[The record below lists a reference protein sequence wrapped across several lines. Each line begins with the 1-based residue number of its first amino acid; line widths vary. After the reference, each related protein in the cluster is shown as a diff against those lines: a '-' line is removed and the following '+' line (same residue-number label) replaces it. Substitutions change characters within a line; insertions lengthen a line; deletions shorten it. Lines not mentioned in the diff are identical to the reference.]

1 MLLLKPGKRRTVRG
15 ISACFLLAALA
26 AGCAIAP
33 VEAPPANG
41 RQAFDATFDAVMAR
55 YSLPGLALGVV
66 RDGEV
71 VYARTAGELVAGS
84 GKPIT
89 ADTLF
94 KVASNTKA
102 MTTGVL
108 ARLVDAGKLRWDD
121 PVTRHLPSF
130 RMHDPWVTREMRVR
144 DLLIHNSGLRE
155 GAGDLM
161 LWPEPNSFTRAD
173 VIAGLAHLKPVHSF
187 RSHYD
192 YDNLLYIVAGEV
204 AAAAG
209 GQPYEELLKQE
220 LFGPLGMTRCQVG
233 EWRRDAVGNV
243 AQPHVKQGS
252 GYVPGAVDGAIVP
265 AVTMAAAGGV
275 RCSLNDMLRW
285 LRMWLDPMLRPPGAA
300 EPWLTLA
307 RRDELWAAQMPR
319 PTPERERRWN
329 GTNFSAYGYGWRLS
343 DVDGVLRVAHTG
355 TLSGM
360 YSAVTLLPQRATG
373 FVFLINGDA
382 ADARVALN
390 QALANLLTSG
400 DGATTVD
407 QYADEIERERATD
420 RAASED
426 GTSAPAMTDRRPAR
440 AAETAEMLGVYRDP
454 WFGEA
459 ELCER
464 AGRVSFRA
472 AKSRKL
478 TGSLAWAGERLLID
492 WDDPS
497 VDTEAWLDFHP
508 AAEGKG
514 AATLTLA
521 KVDPEADFSYDYEDL
536 EFSRIRNCPSGG
548 GGMMEE
554 IDALM
559 RSYDGE
565 VPGAALLLVR
575 DGVPLVRRGYGLAD
589 FEQGAPVTPATNF
602 RLASVTKQF
611 TAAAILLLAED
622 GRLGLDD
629 LARKW
634 LPALPPAADAV
645 TIRQLLTHTSGLVDY
660 EEIIPASMTGQ
671 LHDADVLAL
680 LQTQDRTY
688 FPPGT
693 AYRYSN
699 SGYAL
704 LALVV
709 ERASGRSF
717 AEFLRERIF
726 QPLGMTGTVAL
737 EEGISTVGHR
747 AFGYSETN
755 GSWQRTDQSPTS
767 AVLGDGGV
775 YSSIDDL
782 AKWDAA
788 LYEDRLLSAESRRL
802 AFAPAT
808 PTDDPAVEYGLGW
821 RITGETHW
829 HSGETMGFRNVIVRF
844 PERRLTVIILTNRN
858 DPEPYRTALA
868 IADAALANAPQA
880 SARQ

>member
-1 MLLLKPGKRRTVRG
+1 MRKPARNIG
-15 ISACFLLAALA
+15 ACCVVAVLAAA
-26 AGCAIAP
+26 CTVVP
-33 VEAPPANG
+33 VEAPPADDAG
-41 RQAFDATFDAVMAR
+41 AFDDAFDAVMTR

-84 GKPIT
+84 GKPVT
-89 ADTLF
+89 RDTLF
-94 KVASNTKA
+94 KIASNTKA

-108 ARLVDAGKLRWDD
+108 ARLVDAGKLHWDD
-121 PVTRHLPSF
+121 PVTRYLPSF
-130 RMHDPWVTREMRVR
+130 RMHDPWVTREMQVR

-161 LWPEPNSFTRAD
+161 LWPEPNHFTRAD
-173 VIAGLAHLKPVHSF
+173 VLAGLAFLKPVHSF

-204 AAAAG
+204 AAAAA
-209 GQPYEELLKQE
+209 GQPYEDLLRRE

-243 AQPHVKQGS
+243 AQPHVKQDD
-252 GYVPGAVDGAIVP
+252 GYRPGAVDGEIVP

-275 RCSLNDMLRW
+275 RCSLNDMLLW
-285 LRMWLDPMLRPPGAA
+285 VRMWLDPADA
-300 EPWLTLA
+300 WLTPA
-307 RRDELWAAQMPR
+307 RRGELWAAQMPR

-343 DVDGVLRVAHTG
+343 DVDGKLRVAHTG

-360 YSAVTLLPQRATG
+360 YSAVTLLPGSATG

-390 QALANLLTSG
+390 QALVKLLTSG
-400 DGATTVD
+400 AGAPTVD
-407 QYADEIERERATD
+407 HYAGEIERERAAESD
-420 RAASED
+420 ASAGGAA
-426 GTSAPAMTDRRPAR
+426 TAAPDRRPAR
-440 AAETAEMLGVYRDP
+440 LADSAAMLGIYRDP

-459 ELCER
+459 ALCER
-464 AGRVSFRA
+464 AGSVSFRS
-472 AKSRKL
+472 AKSPKL
-478 TGSLAWAGERLLID
+478 TGKVVRVGPRLLVD
-492 WDDPS
+492 WDDAS
-497 VDTEAWLDFHP
+497 VDTEAWLDFRP
-508 AAEGKG
+508 ATG
-514 AATLTLA
+514 AGDVATLTLA

-536 EFSRIRNCPSGG
+536 EFSRIRDCP
-548 GGMMEE
+548 MNDE

-559 RSYDGE
+559 RPYDGD
-565 VPGAALLLVR
+565 VPGAAVLVVR
-575 DGVPLVRRGYGLAD
+575 DGEPLVRRSYGLAD
-589 FEQGAPVTPATNF
+589 LARGTKVTPATNF

-611 TAAAILLLAED
+611 TAAAILLLAEE

-629 LARKW
+629 PARKW
-634 LPALPPAADAV
+634 LPTLPAAADTV
-645 TIRQLLTHTSGLVDY
+645 TIRQLLTHTSGLIDY
-660 EEIIPASMTGQ
+660 EDVIPASMTAQ
-671 LHDADVLAL
+671 LQDADVLTL
-680 LQTQDRTY
+680 LEDQDRTY

-726 QPLGMTGTVAL
+726 QPLGMAGTVAQQ
-737 EEGISTVGHR
+737 EGISTVGHR
-747 AFGYSETN
+747 AFGHSDVN
-755 GSWQRTDQSPTS
+755 GSWVRTDQSQTS
-767 AVLGDGGV
+767 AVLGDGGI

-788 LYEDRLLSAESRRL
+788 LDDGRLLSAESRRL
-802 AFAPAT
+802 AFTPAT
-808 PTDDPAVEYGLGW
+808 PTDDPAVEYGFGW
-821 RITGETHW
+821 RITGDSLW

-844 PERRLTVIILTNRN
+844 PERRLAVVVLTNRD

-868 IADAALANAPQA
+868 IAALAEAGTPEE
-880 SARQ
+880 